1 MSRLHSNWR
10 ANSNGCSVGQEDE
23 NASWGLWGLGDDI
36 PHRVKTEQLQR
47 TVSLGKGFTNLK
59 LVDLVSVVV
68 IQGKLVI
75 KLNNLL
81 FECW

>member
-1 MSRLHSNWR
+1 M
-10 ANSNGCSVGQEDE
+10 
-23 NASWGLWGLGDDI
+23 GDDI
-36 PHRVKTEQLQR
+36 PHRVKSEQFQW

-75 KLNNLL
+75 RLNNLL
-81 FECW
+81 FECWQPTQKKKIKKTFL